1 MKEKQNFTK
10 ILSPEILVF
19 LDEYN
24 FYFYEKEKS
33 DIFILGILLLQL
45 SSLQ

>member
-1 MKEKQNFTK
+1 MKEKKNCTK

-19 LDEYN
+19 IDEFN

-33 DIFILGILLLQL
+33 DIFIFGILLLHL
-45 SSLQ
+45 STLQ